1 MMAGAAVKQEG
12 MTIATIEEI
21 QEMGARMKAILGLSA
36 SPVGVRFLNAEEAV
50 EGAKILDRHRY
61 CQALMRAR
69 HGQNVVLDAEGISCP
84 AAARAFGFRP
94 LPEHCARE
102 KAWWDLELFPRRKWL
117 RRCSSRCRIWRR
129 GHRANSPLPSGE
141 GGAIAGSGSG

>member
-84 AAARAFGFRP
+84 AAAQAFGFRP

-117 RRCSSRCRIWRR
+117 RRCSSR
-129 GHRANSPLPSGE
+129 
-141 GGAIAGSGSG
+141 